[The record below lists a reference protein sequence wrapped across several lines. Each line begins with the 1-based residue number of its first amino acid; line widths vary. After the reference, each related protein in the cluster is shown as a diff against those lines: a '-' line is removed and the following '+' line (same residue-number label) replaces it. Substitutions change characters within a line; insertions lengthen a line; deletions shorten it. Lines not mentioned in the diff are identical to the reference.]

1 MLLFD
6 PIVGLFIF
14 KLFGE
19 QGLWVL
25 GITGIITVIRT
36 CTNFNN
42 VLAGMIEAVAEE
54 EEN

>member
-1 MLLFD
+1 MIFDALAALL
-6 PIVGLFIF
+6 IF

-54 EEN
+54 EE